1 MYIIIYIY
9 ICNLRW
15 NVLHM
20 LQDLSACSR
29 SICSKL
35 VPVAG
40 DNTDSWCI
48 FKSLAPS
55 VCETCRTEWLNVTTA
70 TTGRGLLISMPWLW
84 PALLTWLWSLAAL
97 TITEASSCR
106 TSFTSSMHVEGDTP
120 LHNAATGCCLLCPWH
135 SLQPAAARL
144 GGGVRTRSRVR
155 RRLCGRTPL
164 QTHHDISQPGHG
176 PPFLL
181 GSKSLD
187 MAVLHSHRLTEA
199 SSCRSSFT
207 SSMHVDG
214 DTPLHNAATGCCL
227 LCPWH
232 SLQPAAARLGGGVR
246 TRSRVRRR
254 LCGRT
259 PLQTHHDI
267 SQPGHGP
274 PFLLGS
280 KSLDMA
286 VLHSHRLT
294 EASSCRS
301 SFTSSMHVD
310 GDTALHNAATGCCLR
325 CPWHSLQPAAARL
338 GGGVRTRSRVRR
350 RLCGRTP
357 LQTHHDISQPGHGPP
372 FLLGSKSLDMAV
384 LHSHRLTEASSC
396 RSSFTSS
403 MHVDGDTA
411 LHNAATG
418 CCLRCPW
425 HSLQP
430 AAARLGGGVRTRS
443 RVRRRLCGRTPLQTH
458 HDISQP
464 GHGPHFLLGS
474 KSLDMAVLHSHR
486 LTEAS
491 SCRSSFTSSMHVD
504 GDTALHNAAA
514 GCYRRCLY
522 SAACIPERPVS
533 KSNLSVLPCYPCE
546 WGVMCSSQASSSSWA
561 KRQRV
566 NGDKTNISEYHLLQQ
581 LSYLDGHSS
590 DGSISLVG
598 KPADRL
604 LWCRNDTSSYIQHYP
619 AMNNWALSDS
629 IHLIFHHRN

>member
-491 SCRSSFTSSMHVD
+491 SCRSSFTSFDPCTSTATPRCTMLQRDATVD
-504 GDTALHNAAA
+504 VCTPPHAFRSVRCRNRICQCCLAIHANEVSCAH
-514 GCYRRCLY
+514 RRLRVRVELRGKEWME
-522 SAACIPERPVS
+522 IKRT
-533 KSNLSVLPCYPCE
+533 SVNII
-546 WGVMCSSQASSSSWA
+546 CSSRFPTWTVIPVTDRSAWLASLQIGFSDVEMTHLHISS
-561 KRQRV
+561 
-566 NGDKTNISEYHLLQQ
+566 IIQ
-581 LSYLDGHSS
+581 LWTTGLYPIL
-590 DGSISLVG
+590 SI
-598 KPADRL
+598 
-604 LWCRNDTSSYIQHYP
+604 
-619 AMNNWALSDS
+619 
-629 IHLIFHHRN
+629 